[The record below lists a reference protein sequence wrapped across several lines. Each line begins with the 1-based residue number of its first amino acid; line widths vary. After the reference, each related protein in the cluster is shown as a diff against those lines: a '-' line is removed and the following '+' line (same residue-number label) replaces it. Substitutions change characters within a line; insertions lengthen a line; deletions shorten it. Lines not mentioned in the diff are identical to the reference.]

1 MYIIP
6 MRESARMAPS
16 MGVRKATTV
25 KPWNRTEASVSLN
38 PITLVT
44 NRTRIAEHG
53 GKLNSV

>member
-1 MYIIP
+1 

-25 KPWNRTEASVSLN
+25 KPWNRTEASVSLK